1 MPELPEVE
9 TTCRGLE
16 PLLTGKKVLE
26 VLVHNGRLRWPV
38 SLELALELPGSHIRQ
53 VRRRA
58 KYLLLD
64 TKRGTVLIH
73 LGMSGS
79 LRVIAMDTPLEKH
92 DHVEFILAG
101 GQSLRLRDPRRFGAV
116 LWTRE
121 APEAHR
127 LLCTLGP
134 EPLGETFDGDYL
146 HHIGRQQQR
155 PIKSLIMDGKVVVG
169 VGNIYACEAL
179 FAAGIH
185 PLRAA
190 QRISLA
196 RYRALVAA
204 IREVLAEAIKAGGTT
219 LRDFSDSQGRPG
231 YFSQQLQVYGRAGE
245 DCRRCGV
252 PLRRRVIAQR
262 GTFYCPVCQR

>member
-9 TTCRGLE
+9 TTRRGLA
-16 PLLTGKKVLE
+16 PLLTGRKVLA
-26 VLVHNGRLRWPV
+26 VHVHNGRLRWPV
-38 SLELALELPGSHIRQ
+38 AAELVQELPGARIRQ

-64 TKRGTVLIH
+64 TRRGTVVIH

-79 LRVIAMDTPLEKH
+79 LRVVAMDTPLEKH

-101 GQSLRLRDPRRFGAV
+101 KRSLRLRDPRRFGAV

-127 LLCTLGP
+127 LLCALGP
-134 EPLGETFDGDYL
+134 EPLGESFDGGHLYA
-146 HHIGRQQQR
+146 IGSHQQR
-155 PIKSLIMDGKVVVG
+155 PVKSLIMDGRVVVG

-190 QRISLA
+190 RRIA
-196 RYRALVAA
+196 RERYRHLAEA
-204 IREVLAEAIKAGGTT
+204 IRTVLAEAIEAGGTT

-231 YFSQQLQVYGRAGE
+231 YFRQCLQVYGREGE
-245 DCRRCGV
+245 DCTRCGTT
-252 PLRRRVIAQR
+252 LRRRVIAQR
-262 GTFYCPVCQR
+262 GTFYCPGCQH

>member
-9 TTCRGLE
+9 TTRRGLA
-16 PLLTGKKVLE
+16 PLLTGKE
-26 VLVHNGRLRWPV
+26 VLAVRVHNGRLRWPV
-38 SLELALELPGSHIRQ
+38 PGELVRELPGAHICQ

-64 TKRGTVLIH
+64 TIRGTVLIH

-79 LRVIAMDTPLEKH
+79 LRVVATDTALEKH
-92 DHVEFILAG
+92 DHVEFFLAC

-121 APEAHR
+121 APERHR
-127 LLCTLGP
+127 LLRTLGP
-134 EPLGETFDGDYL
+134 EPLSESFNGDYL
-146 HHIGRQQQR
+146 HHIGHHQQR
-155 PIKSLIMDGKVVVG
+155 PVKSLIMDGQVVVG

-190 QRISLA
+190 RRIALA
-196 RYRALVAA
+196 RYRHLAEV

-219 LRDFSDSQGRPG
+219 LRDFRDSQGRPG
-231 YFSQQLQVYGRAGE
+231 YFQQSLQVYGRAGE
-245 DCRRCGV
+245 DCTRCGATM
-252 PLRRRVIAQR
+252 RRRVIAQR
-262 GTFYCPVCQR
+262 GTFYCPGCQH